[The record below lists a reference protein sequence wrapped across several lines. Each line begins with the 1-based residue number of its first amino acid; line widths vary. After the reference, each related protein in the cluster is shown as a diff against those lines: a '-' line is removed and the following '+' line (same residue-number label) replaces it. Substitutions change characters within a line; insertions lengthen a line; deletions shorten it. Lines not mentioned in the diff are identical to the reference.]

1 VSCESAPFMRTVR
14 CRTVA
19 NALSMGFDVRKCA
32 CLHRSHFAHRLGLQ
46 VYSLFGNNFVKTIL
60 RLARECDQLGRVD
73 KFDQAEPG
81 WHTFF

>member
-1 VSCESAPFMRTVR
+1 M
-14 CRTVA
+14 
-19 NALSMGFDVRKCA
+19 A
-32 CLHRSHFAHRLGLQ
+32 CLRRSHFAHRLGLQ

-81 WHTFF
+81 WPYVFLSLTAGLARQSVCVIDRLVRAEPEVEH